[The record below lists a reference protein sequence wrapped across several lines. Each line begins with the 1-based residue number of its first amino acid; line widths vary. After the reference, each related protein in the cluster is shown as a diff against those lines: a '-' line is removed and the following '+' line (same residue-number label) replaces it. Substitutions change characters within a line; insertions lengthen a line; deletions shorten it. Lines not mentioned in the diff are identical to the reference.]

1 MEILFYHL
9 QNTKLEQ
16 TLPLLLEKSMARG
29 WKCVVRASSPE
40 RLKAL
45 DDHLWTYADN
55 SFLPHGLAAG
65 NDTNSLPII
74 LTEED
79 DRFGS
84 ADVMFSVDGAALPQ
98 SPGWQRVVLMFDGND
113 ETARDNAR
121 TAWRSVKAQGL
132 EATYWQQD
140 DAGRWVKKA

>member
-16 TLPLLLEKSMARG
+16 TLPVLLEKSLARG
-29 WKCVVRASSPE
+29 WKVVVRASSPE

-65 NDTNSLPII
+65 NDAHALPIV

-79 DRFGS
+79 NRFGD
-84 ADVMFSVDGAALPQ
+84 ADVMFSVDGSDLPQ
-98 SPGWQRVVLMFDGND
+98 TEGWQRAVLLFDGND
-113 ETARDNAR
+113 PAALDNAR
-121 TAWRSVKAQGL
+121 ASWKAVKARGF

-140 DAGRWVKKA
+140 DTGRWTKKA